1 MVEMSSK
8 PLTDPAP
15 APAPTPAAALA
26 PAPAAAPAPA
36 PAPATEPSLGLWV
49 AQPSSLARVRWA
61 CVRGHGR
68 STITLGGSCDGGKGG
83 GGGVR
88 WEGQEARARWIALCL
103 RAASYIFAARVRAAQ
118 QGVMR
123 AL

>member
-8 PLTDPAP
+8 PPTDPAP
-15 APAPTPAAALA
+15 APA

-49 AQPSSLARVRWA
+49 AQPSSLASVRWA

-68 STITLGGSCDGGKGG
+68 STITLGGSCNGGEG

-88 WEGQEARARWIALCL
+88 
-103 RAASYIFAARVRAAQ
+103 
-118 QGVMR
+118 
-123 AL
+123 